1 MGLKKLPAFQ
11 FYPGDWMKDP
21 SLRATSIAARGL
33 WIDMICL
40 MHESPIRGEL
50 MITRHTP
57 MSEAQVARVVG
68 LSEQELLPLLEEL
81 VNNGVVSVARDNGIP
96 TYYSV
101 RMVRD
106 EMTRVKLSEAGKKG
120 GQPKHVAK
128 GYPTDKPEQ
137 GSSSS
142 SSSSSSPSSSSS
154 SSLSSTTSHSTTP
167 QGIKEGDLMDVGVD
181 DVYSA
186 IPVRNRKQPRTA
198 KKAIA
203 TALSYI
209 EDNEIT
215 GEHSAR
221 YKRVLATER
230 LADAINVYYKSDEG
244 KSKFA
249 RYPAKWLDQ
258 HAWQE
263 DMTAWNKSNGE
274 GGRM

>member
-142 SSSSSSPSSSSS
+142 SSPSSSSS

-215 GEHSAR
+215 GE
-221 YKRVLATER
+221 
-230 LADAINVYYKSDEG
+230 
-244 KSKFA
+244 
-249 RYPAKWLDQ
+249 Q